1 MYANIKITA
10 PKFNIGAFEHKLNR
24 SMIKIGREGRDFW
37 RTLAGQRLKSSRVAY
52 QRSVKVFKD
61 SPTSVSLGLDG
72 TSWIANA
79 VEEGRPPYS
88 MTIHKNHGIA
98 PLNLKRVIRFNNP
111 TVFAKQGGKPWQH
124 PGFENPLNLRDE
136 VAEEVK
142 TIAIRYIE
150 EALDEL

>member
-10 PKFNIGAFEHKLNR
+10 PKFNLGAFEHKLNR

-37 RTLAGQRLKSSRVAY
+37 RTLAGQRLKSSRVEY
-52 QRSVKVFKD
+52 QRAVKVFKD
-61 SPTSVSLGLDG
+61 SPTSVTLGLTGSWLASAVEDG
-72 TSWIANA
+72 TPAYN
-79 VEEGRPPYS
+79 

-98 PLNLKRVIRFNNP
+98 PLNLKRVIRFDNP
-111 TVFAKQGGKPWQH
+111 TVFAKQGGKPWEH
-124 PGFENPLNLRDE
+124 PGFKGVHIRDE

-142 TIAIRYIE
+142 KIAIRYIN